1 VIAITISLILG
12 ALLGAGVMALA
23 AVAGNATQR
32 EECEAR
38 AAIAYSRGLRK
49 GREERS

>member
-1 VIAITISLILG
+1 VIAIALALILG

-23 AVAGNATQR
+23 AVAGNATLR
-32 EECEAR
+32 EECEAQI
-38 AAIAYSRGLRK
+38 AIAYSRGLRK

>member
-1 VIAITISLILG
+1 MIALILALVIG
-12 ALLGAGVMALA
+12 AVLGAGVMALA
-23 AVAGNATQR
+23 AVAGNATLR

-49 GREERS
+49 GREES